1 MPPYTEGHSG
11 GVVIVEQKA
20 EEPTRFRVIPERSAV
35 LVRARSNVGLINF
48 GTTAL
53 SGEIVCR
60 VHDGAIVGIED
71 ASGFVEI
78 KSSSFESGNALYDA
92 EIHRRIHA
100 RRYPS
105 ITVELTSA
113 DQSTD
118 AASYRLS
125 GTITLGDIARE
136 ASDTVSIEV
145 SGGDQLVVTGSHAL
159 DIRDFKIEAPSTLL
173 LNIYPE
179 VVIELH
185 LEASAEL

>member
-1 MPPYTEGHSG
+1 
-11 GVVIVEQKA
+11 VEYKA
-20 EEPTRFRVIPERSAV
+20 DEPTRFRIVPVRSAV

-60 VHDGAIVGIED
+60 VHDGALIG
-71 ASGFVEI
+71 VEEARGSLQI

-105 ITVELTSA
+105 ISVELTSA
-113 DQSTD
+113 VHSAD
-118 AASYRLS
+118 ASSYRLG
-125 GTITLGDIARE
+125 GTITLGDIAQE
-136 ASDTVSIEV
+136 ASDMVSIES
-145 SGGDQLVVTGSHAL
+145 SGADHLLVTGSHAL
-159 DIRDFKIEAPSTLL
+159 DIRDFNIEAPSTLL

-185 LEASAEL
+185 LEASADR